1 MTIDYGNIYCKG
13 KNVNLNAT
21 QSYYEGGGRT
31 LGDLLDLV
39 YPVGSIYIN
48 VENINPEDVFGGTWE
63 QIKDRFLIGA
73 NNDLE
78 DYKAGA
84 MGGSTTKTLTVD
96 NLPPHTHE
104 SASITGWFEMRK
116 STGDANEISKVDGT
130 VFKSASTSNSST
142 TITNS
147 STTYN
152 RQRINFSATHE
163 HSSVGKGKAVDIMPP
178 YLSVYIWKRIA

>member
-1 MTIDYGNIYCKG
+1 MTMYKGYLQDKNGDTLLPNVCWKNIIDKPNLYPIGAIYLSVDSTDPG
-13 KNVNLNAT
+13 IL
-21 QSYYEGGGRT
+21 
-31 LGDLLDLV
+31 
-39 YPVGSIYIN
+39 
-48 VENINPEDVFGGTWE
+48 FGGAWE
-63 QIKDRFLIGA
+63 QIKDRFLLGA
-73 NNDLE
+73 GDN
-78 DYKAGA
+78 YTAGNT
-84 MGGSTTKTLTVD
+84 GGSISKTLAVE
-96 NLPPHTHE
+96 NLPAHTHE
-104 SASITGWFEMRK
+104 SKSITGWFEMRK

-163 HSSVGKGKAVDIMPP
+163 HSSVGEGKAVDIMPP